1 MSVVHAVDTTYDL
14 SGKAVE
20 FPLQTQALAL
30 SQSKCPP
37 VSAPGHGVWTIHVRP
52 QNKLYTTRV
61 RFGNVY
67 KEIVIRVIYL

>member
-37 VSAPGHGVWTIHVRP
+37 VSAPGHGVGLSMWGPKI
-52 QNKLYTTRV
+52 NYTPPEWDLV
-61 RFGNVY
+61 MFI
-67 KEIVIRVIYL
+67 KK

>member
-37 VSAPGHGVWTIHVRP
+37 VSAPGHGVG
-52 QNKLYTTRV
+52 LSM
-61 RFGNVY
+61 
-67 KEIVIRVIYL
+67 